1 VPSYRY
7 LVVGGGM
14 TADAACK
21 GIRERDGEGSIGL
34 VSAEEHPPYSRPPL
48 TKGLWKG
55 AEEGSV
61 WRGTEETGAEL
72 HLGRRIVSLDTAAR
86 KAVDDQG
93 EEYGYER
100 LLLATGGRPRRLPFG
115 DDVIYFRTLDDYRR
129 LRSLARDGAN
139 LIVIGAGFIG
149 SELAAALAMN
159 GCHATLVFS
168 GAAICERLFPPELAA
183 YVTGYYHE
191 QGVDV
196 LPNESVTGI
205 ERDGDVMKVTLE
217 SGRRLE
223 GQGVVAGLGIE
234 PVEDLAA
241 VAGLQVGDGI
251 AVDGYG
257 RVFGADDVFAAGDA
271 ARFPLMALGVDAR
284 VEHEDHA
291 LSHGRRVG
299 ENLAGVEEPYDHL
312 PFFYSDLFDLGY
324 EAVGE
329 IDSRHE
335 TVADW
340 KEPNREGVVYYLDG
354 GRVRGVLLWNVW
366 DKVDEARALISAG
379 EALDEAALRGRI

>member
-1 VPSYRY
+1 
-7 LVVGGGM
+7 M

-48 TKGLWKG
+48 TKALWKG
-55 AEEGSV
+55 TEESAI

-72 HLGRRIVSLDTAAR
+72 QLGRRIVSLDTAER

-93 EEYGYER
+93 GEYGYER

-115 DDVIYFRTLDDYRR
+115 DDVIYFRTIDDYRR
-129 LRSLARDGAN
+129 LRALAREGAN
-139 LIVIGAGFIG
+139 VIVIGAGFIG

-159 GCHATLVFS
+159 GCHASLVFS
-168 GAAICERLFPPELAA
+168 GSAICERLFPAELAA

-196 LPNESVTGI
+196 LPNESVAGI
-205 ERDGDVMKVTLE
+205 ERDGDVIGVTLE

-241 VAGLQVGDGI
+241 AAGLKVGDGI

-257 RVFGADDVFAAGDA
+257 RVSGADDVFAAGDA

-299 ENLAGVEEPYDHL
+299 ENMAGAEEPYDHL

-329 IDSRHE
+329 VDSRHE

-366 DKVDEARALISAG
+366 DKVDEARALIAAG
-379 EALDEAALRGRI
+379 EALDEGALRGRI